1 MTSTTTLIRQLRAIR
16 QLTQTEAQVA
26 RLRTAQARTEAV
38 RRELIQNGQN
48 AERRSRLIADHLR
61 ELGEVPDAVTP
72 VIGRLTALVKSTVEQ
87 VEPFD
92 EALLQDLALEQRL
105 LGRARYV
112 KTLAEAADKPAVRAL
127 AEQLETAHSAT
138 VEWISTVLDEEALG
152 GPSALRATP
161 LQRAAGGVTQV
172 IGLPVRAA
180 REGVNRAIDGA
191 QEMGSLVRGTAA
203 GVTDRAMRFGGAARE
218 VAVSGRDASLQR
230 AEMEA
235 RREGAGDTAT
245 ALHETRR
252 ELGSFSGGE
261 LPISDYD
268 ELSPPE
274 AIRRIKELDNI
285 EDVRTTLNY
294 EEAHRNRAGVV
305 SAAESRVAALATRT
319 VGG

>member
-1 MTSTTTLIRQLRAIR
+1 
-16 QLTQTEAQVA
+16 
-26 RLRTAQARTEAV
+26 
-38 RRELIQNGQN
+38 
-48 AERRSRLIADHLR
+48 LIADHLR
-61 ELGEVPDAVTP
+61 ELGGVPDAVTP

-87 VEPFD
+87 AEPLD

-105 LGRARYV
+105 LGRARYL
-112 KTLAEAADKPAVRAL
+112 KTLAEADAKPAVRAL

-191 QEMGSLVRGTAA
+191 QEMGGLVRGTAA
-203 GVTDRAMRFGGAARE
+203 GVTSRAMRFGGAARE

-230 AEMEA
+230 AEREA

-274 AIRRIKELDNI
+274 AIRRIKDLDNI

-305 SAAESRVAALATRT
+305 SAAQSRVAALATRT